1 MAITLIS
8 INELNMKLT
17 YKKRVF
23 GYFFIIFALFAIAL
37 ILFER
42 KEERKFKEEILEAKL
57 DSYAEIIHAY
67 IVENKLD
74 KNNIDSL
81 RQLSEALPAD
91 IRLTIIDLDG
101 KVVFDKNIGNLSS
114 LENHLDRPEIR
125 KSMFHPYGTNIRMS
139 ASTKQ
144 EYLYYAKSY
153 QPYYIRVAL
162 PYNIQTQGMLQPD
175 NLFIYITLAMFV
187 VVLILLNV
195 VASRFGKSISQ
206 LKQFTKDI
214 KNGKSVPQKLEFQD
228 DEVGEIGQ
236 ELLGIFEQRE
246 KSKRDLEAEREKLI
260 QHFQHSEEGLGI
272 FSPDKKKIYAN
283 THFIQYLNF
292 IINKPTFDVESL
304 FSIEEFQ
311 KIQELLSSGDKA
323 QNHTTFQINKNGKI
337 FQIQSVV
344 FEDKS
349 FEITIKDITRTE
361 KNRIL
366 KQEMT
371 NSIAHEL
378 RTPVTSIRGYLE
390 TLHEKELP
398 AEKQRQFIDSAYKQ
412 SLRLSLLIDD
422 ISLISKIEEAASSFT
437 KEKVHLSQIIDN
449 VRIDLTDKLNQ
460 KNIKL
465 HVSVSDDLT
474 VNGNYSLLYSVFRNL
489 MENSIAYAGD
499 NIEIYID
506 CYMENDMSVYLSYYD
521 TGVGVPEQ
529 HLNRLFERFYRV
541 NEGRT
546 RDKGGSG
553 LGLSIVKNSILLHK
567 GEIQVRNHTGG
578 GLEFLFNLHK

>member
-1 MAITLIS
+1 
-8 INELNMKLT
+8 MKLT

-23 GYFFIIFALFAIAL
+23 GYFFIIFALFAIA
-37 ILFER
+37 IIIFER
-42 KEERKFKEEILEAKL
+42 NEERKFKEEILEAKL
-57 DSYAEIIHAY
+57 DSYAEVIHAY
-67 IVENKLD
+67 IVENKLS
-74 KNNIDSL
+74 KANIDSL
-81 RQLSEALPAD
+81 RQLSEALPSD
-91 IRLTIIDLDG
+91 IRLTIIDTDG
-101 KVVFDKNIGNLSS
+101 KVIFDKNVDNLSS

-125 KSMFHPYGTNIRMS
+125 KSMFHPSGTNIRVS

-153 QPYYIRVAL
+153 PAYYVRVAL

-175 NLFIYITLAMFV
+175 NLFIYITLVMFI
-187 VVLILLNV
+187 VVLILLNA

-206 LKQFTKDI
+206 LKQFTIDV
-214 KNGKSVPQKLEFQD
+214 KNGKDLPHKLEFPD

-246 KSKRDLEAEREKLI
+246 KSKHDLEAEREKLI
-260 QHFQHSEEGLGI
+260 QHFQYSEEGLGI

-292 IINKPTFDVESL
+292 IINKLTFDVESL
-304 FSIEEFQ
+304 FNIEEFK
-311 KIQELLSSGDKA
+311 KIQELLHANGNS
-323 QNHTTFQINKNGKI
+323 QNYITFQINKNGKI
-337 FQIQSVV
+337 FQVRSVV

-390 TLHEKELP
+390 TLHGIELP
-398 AEKQRQFIDSAYKQ
+398 AEKQKQFIDNAYKQ
-412 SLRLSLLIDD
+412 SIRLSLLIDD
-422 ISLISKIEEAASSFT
+422 ISLISKIEEAPTSFA
-437 KEKVHLSQIIDN
+437 KEKVHLAQIISN
-449 VRIDLTDKLNQ
+449 VRIDLADKLNEKHIQ
-460 KNIKL
+460 LYI
-465 HVSVSDDLT
+465 SVPDDL
-474 VNGNYSLLYSVFRNL
+474 VIQGNYTLLYSVFRNL

-499 NIEIYID
+499 NISIYID
-506 CYMENDMSVYLSYYD
+506 CYMQNDTSVYLSYYD
-521 TGVGVPEQ
+521 TGIGVPEQ

-553 LGLSIVKNSILLHK
+553 LGLSIVKNSVLLHK